1 MTSERQMSLLA
12 ARRSREAVVVAVDA
26 DRTKGTMEA
35 VEWALKHVVRPRDI
49 FLVLGVFNDQL
60 PKKNSCFPFKLLM
73 GIVTSGICK
82 FKLAN

>member
-1 MTSERQMSLLA
+1 MTRERQMSLLA

-60 PKKNSCFPFKLLM
+60 AKKNSCFPFKLLM
-73 GIVTSGICK
+73 DVVTSGICR